1 MRRFYGTGRLPFR
14 AVTGSRVPCRA
25 TAVAALAGMALAV
38 ASCSSGPARTTG
50 HVGSNARSAA
60 LAPDT
65 RLKQAGVSVLSRIG
79 AYSLTTPHCT
89 TQPSPVVCVE
99 AADRTLGGQVHTY
112 ANLLAVGRG
121 FHAPASDLTA
131 ARNSA
136 QTLANSLE
144 ILGDA
149 QPTQSNYNQV
159 LNTFDL
165 NGALGQLK
173 SAVATLDAHS

>member
-1 MRRFYGTGRLPFR
+1 M
-14 AVTGSRVPCRA
+14 TGSRFPRRA
-25 TAVAALAGMALAV
+25 AAFAALAGVALAV
-38 ASCSSGPARTTG
+38 ASCSPGPAHARG
-50 HVGSNARSAA
+50 NAGSGGGSAA
-60 LAPDT
+60 LPPDT
-65 RLKQAGVSVLSRIG
+65 RLKQAGVRVLSRIG
-79 AYSLTTPHCT
+79 AYGLTTTHCT
-89 TQPSPVVCVE
+89 TKPSPVVCVE

-112 ANLLAVGRG
+112 ANLLAVGGG
-121 FHAPASDLTA
+121 FKAPASDLTT

>member
-14 AVTGSRVPCRA
+14 AVTGSRVPRRA

-50 HVGSNARSAA
+50 HVGSNAGSAA

-79 AYSLTTPHCT
+79 AYSLTTTHCT
-89 TQPSPVVCVE
+89 TKPSPVVCVE

-121 FHAPASDLTA
+121 FKAPASDLTT

-173 SAVATLDAHS
+173 SAVATLNAHL

>member
-14 AVTGSRVPCRA
+14 AVTGSRVPRRA

-60 LAPDT
+60 PAPDT

-79 AYSLTTPHCT
+79 AYSLTTTHCT